1 MHYLLKAGRINLFLS
16 AGIFTL
22 LIISFMLGA
31 GCSPVER
38 EKAGPEE
45 DTVLPAEEGTGYLE
59 VRAVYSA
66 GGEEADDVR
75 YTVESAE
82 GEQVAGPGRKSSF
95 ELDAGRYFVTA
106 RSGRVERIAEAA
118 VRAGEKTEMEIV
130 LEAGI
135 LEIAALL
142 SEDGPDAPDARF
154 SVLSVEK
161 DIRGDRES
169 IEGPTRR
176 SSFVL
181 PAASYIIRVES
192 GQASSEKDVEVKA
205 GERTEAAVVMEAGI
219 LNAAAIEQNGTS
231 VSERVRWTVFSAEED
246 TEERETVAGPTSRS
260 EFLLSEG
267 EYILQA
273 AAGDRESRQRFEIR
287 AGESL
292 DMEITL
298 SAPEDV

>member
-1 MHYLLKAGRINLFLS
+1 
-16 AGIFTL
+16 
-22 LIISFMLGA
+22 
-31 GCSPVER
+31 
-38 EKAGPEE
+38 
-45 DTVLPAEEGTGYLE
+45 
-59 VRAVYSA
+59 
-66 GGEEADDVR
+66 
-75 YTVESAE
+75 
-82 GEQVAGPGRKSSF
+82 
-95 ELDAGRYFVTA
+95 
-106 RSGRVERIAEAA
+106 
-118 VRAGEKTEMEIV
+118 MEIV

-142 SEDGPDAPDARF
+142 SEDGPEAPDARF

-205 GERTEAAVVMEAGI
+205 GERTEAAVVLEAGI
-219 LNAAAIEQNGTS
+219 LNAAAIEQNGTP
-231 VSERVRWTVFSAEED
+231 VSERVRWTVFSAVEE

-273 AAGDRESRQRFEIR
+273 AAGDREARQRFEIR